1 MKPLEAEWN
10 VTAERWELIDDREEW
25 SINRPRVVGGRIRSI
40 AKTPGFPPMVQ
51 IERSGGVK
59 PAWVTFYITESKLGD
74 AREGDSIWAT
84 VIPEPHSHSPF
95 LTCIEFGTVGDLRVT
110 RR

>member
-10 VTAERWELIDDREEW
+10 ATAERWEVNDCEEW
-25 SINRPRVVGGRIRSI
+25 SINRPRMVGGRIRNI
-40 AKTPGFPPMVQ
+40 VKMPGFPPMVQ

-59 PAWVTFYITESKLGD
+59 PDWVTFYIAESKLGD
-74 AREGDSIWAT
+74 AREWDSIWAK
-84 VIPEPHSHSPF
+84 VIPEPRSPF
-95 LTCIEFGTVGDLRVT
+95 LTCIEFGTVGDLSVI

>member
-10 VTAERWELIDDREEW
+10 VPAERWELIDDREEW
-25 SINRPRVVGGRIRSI
+25 SINRPRAVGGRIRSI

-51 IERSGGVK
+51 IERSVGAR
-59 PAWVTFYITESKLGD
+59 PDWVTFYIDESKLGN
-74 AREGDSIWAT
+74 ARVDDSIWAT
-84 VIPEPHSHSPF
+84 VVPEPHSPF
-95 LTCIEFGTVGDLRVT
+95 LTCIEFNTVGDLRVT